1 MANKDKKFILR
12 KDMGNGVFYV
22 YERTYTYDPK
32 SKNNKT
38 KDRLLYK
45 EVNGVRQETRRR
57 RTREEILE
65 AERLS
70 GISAER
76 KRTGSKE
83 ILDHIAEKSGIDD
96 AVYAAFGNEIDDA

>member
-1 MANKDKKFILR
+1 MLLFSCDHIIIIVTQENGVVMANKDKKFILR

-76 KRTGSKE
+76 KRTGSKVE
-83 ILDHIAEKSGIDD
+83 
-96 AVYAAFGNEIDDA
+96 